1 MKTFNQTVLNE
12 ATEIKMDKPINP
24 KTLPGAVIK
33 MITDRIGDEYKAYF
47 HYRNAA
53 NWCKDVNYK
62 KAAAFFESEANGEL
76 GHATKLQEYLVQWNI
91 MPSIPAAPTK
101 ANFSSLVDIINQ
113 SYTIEYNLLE
123 IYSADAKVIFAQHQA
138 TYNFIQEY
146 VDIQNGEVA
155 EYCDLLNA
163 LQLINT
169 DNKFEILYFEQTY
182 F

>member
-1 MKTFNQTVLNE
+1 MKTFNQTIVNE
-12 ATEIKMDKPINP
+12 NVEIRLDKPINP
-24 KTLPGAVIK
+24 KTLPSEVIK
-33 MITDRIGDEYKAYF
+33 MLTDRIGDEYKAYY

-76 GHATKLQEYLVQWNI
+76 GHATKLQEYLTQWNI
-91 MPSIPAAPTK
+91 MPSIPDAPTK
-101 ANFSSLVDIINQ
+101 ASFSSLVDIINQ
-113 SYTIEYNLLE
+113 SYVIEYDLLE
-123 IYSADAKVIFAQHQA
+123 KYSADAKIIFNQHQA
-138 TYNFIQEY
+138 TYNFIQDY

-169 DNKFEILYFEQTY
+169 ENKFEILYFEQTY